1 MNNSYKNW
9 FKGGLLSV
17 MTVLGMVAC
26 TDDHYDIV
34 EPGETAKKTIWQN
47 IQENENL
54 SDFAAVLS
62 ATSYLKNDMDFPTAS
77 AKMSYADYLNS
88 PQSLT
93 VWAPINGSFDVEEML
108 LKLEVIKAKY
118 SEDPKAATKEEYIFA
133 SQFLGQHIARFN
145 HESQGEDKRVRMLN
159 AKYIVYDASA
169 KTFDGIALLDDE
181 ATLTSSNGTLHL
193 LSTASVYAYNV
204 FDFLSSTSELSK
216 INSVFTD
223 KEFDITSFSPGMSTE
238 GALNSDGKM
247 EYVDSVYT
255 NYNTLLNM
263 ANAQLKNEDSVY
275 VAVFPTDEAY
285 DDALAVVKSMF
296 NYKNGTYKNYKG
308 TGKWEDSETLKSGY
322 NFDSL
327 AELNAKKLL
336 FSSMFFSPS
345 IMGKD
350 MNIGDSEAIINY
362 CLYNDSV
369 KTTNGKT
376 IYSKK
381 TADGK
386 NPFFLGDNNEDV
398 EPIKVSNGYVFAVN
412 RYNLDPAY
420 SFIERRE
427 TGVTT
432 IGAVTNGYAKSWSL
446 GADDKNDSIADRF
459 DVKNFMRYE
468 LTQKGDLKFQVEL
481 PSLKSGKYK
490 IYALLVPT
498 AAHNGIELDY
508 TEQLSF
514 DVKVF
519 DPADTKAMAMSEVS
533 APSDRVEKVLLF
545 DELNLE
551 YSYDGLP
558 DGVRSFPYL
567 QFELLTSYQYDNTGK
582 PLCSAINIA
591 KIIIEPYREESTND

>member
-1 MNNSYKNW
+1 M
-9 FKGGLLSV
+9 
-17 MTVLGMVAC
+17 
-26 TDDHYDIV
+26 
-34 EPGETAKKTIWQN
+34 
-47 IQENENL
+47 
-54 SDFAAVLS
+54 
-62 ATSYLKNDMDFPTAS
+62 
-77 AKMSYADYLNS
+77 
-88 PQSLT
+88 
-93 VWAPINGSFDVEEML
+93 
-108 LKLEVIKAKY
+108 
-118 SEDPKAATKEEYIFA
+118 
-133 SQFLGQHIARFN
+133 
-145 HESQGEDKRVRMLN
+145 
-159 AKYIVYDASA
+159 
-169 KTFDGIALLDDE
+169 
-181 ATLTSSNGTLHL
+181 
-193 LSTASVYAYNV
+193 STASVYAYNV

-275 VAVFPTDEAY
+275 VAVFPTDEAF

-350 MNIGDSEAIINY
+350 MNLSDSEAIINY

-519 DPADTKAMAMSEVS
+519 DPADTKSMAMSEVS

-545 DELNLE
+545 DELKLE

>member
-1 MNNSYKNW
+1 
-9 FKGGLLSV
+9 
-17 MTVLGMVAC
+17 MTVLGMAAC

-34 EPGETAKKTIWQN
+34 ETGETAKKTIWQN

-54 SDFAAVLS
+54 SDFASVLS
-62 ATSYLKNDMDFPTAS
+62 ATSYLKNDMDFPSGA
-77 AKMSYADYLNS
+77 AKMSYAEYLNS

-93 VWAPINGSFDVEEML
+93 VWAPINGSFDVEA
-108 LKLEVIKAKY
+108 KLAQLQTIKDKY
-118 SEDPKAATKEEYIFA
+118 SVDPKAATKEEYIFA

-159 AKYIVYDASA
+159 SKYIVYDANA
-169 KTFDGIALLDDE
+169 KTFDGIALLAE
-181 ATLTSSNGTLHL
+181 NPTLTSSNGTLHV

-204 FDFLSSTSELSK
+204 FDFLSSTPALSK

-223 KEFDITSFSPGMSTE
+223 KEFDITTFSPGWSTE

-255 NYNTLLNM
+255 NTNTLLNA

-275 VAVFPTDEAY
+275 VAVFPTDEAF
-285 DDALAVVKSMF
+285 DEALAVVKGLF
-296 NYKNGTYKNYKG
+296 NYKRDEVYKNYEGK
-308 TGKWEDSETLKSGY
+308 GKWSDAATLKSGF

-327 AELNAKKLL
+327 TELNAKKLL

-345 IMGKD
+345 IMGKNMD
-350 MNIGDSEAIINY
+350 LTDSEAIINY

-386 NPFFLGDNNEDV
+386 NPFFLGKDNEDV
-398 EPIKVSNGYVFAVN
+398 EPVKVSNGYVFAVN

-427 TGVTT
+427 VGVTT
-432 IGAVTNGYAKSWSL
+432 IGSVTNGAAQIYSL
-446 GADDKNDSIADRF
+446 GVDDKNEEIADRF
-459 DVKNFMRYE
+459 DIKSFTRFA
-468 LTQKGDLKFQVEL
+468 LTTEGSNLRFSLEL
-481 PSLKSGKYK
+481 PSLKSGKYN
-490 IYALLVPT
+490 IYAILLPT
-498 AAHNGIELDY
+498 AIYNGLELDY
-508 TEQLSF
+508 TEHLKF
-514 DVKVF
+514 DAKVW
-519 DPADTKAMAMSEVS
+519 DPAQTTALKTSPEIV
-533 APSDRVEKVLLF
+533 APNDRVEKVLLF
-545 DELNLE
+545 KGFDLK

-558 DGVRSFPYL
+558 SGVRSFPYL
-567 QFELLTSYQYDNTGK
+567 EFQMLSDYQYDDEENL
-582 PLCSAINIA
+582 LCQAINIA

>member
-1 MNNSYKNW
+1 
-9 FKGGLLSV
+9 
-17 MTVLGMVAC
+17 MTVLGMAAC

-34 EPGETAKKTIWQN
+34 ETGETAKKTIWQN

-54 SDFAAVLS
+54 SDFARVLS
-62 ATSYLKNDMDFPTAS
+62 ATSYLKNDMDFPSGA
-77 AKMSYADYLNS
+77 AKMSYAEYLNS

-93 VWAPINGSFDVEEML
+93 VWAPINGSFDVEA
-108 LKLEVIKAKY
+108 KLAQLQTIKDKY
-118 SEDPKAATKEEYIFA
+118 SVDPKAATKEEYIFA

-159 AKYIVYDASA
+159 SKYIVYDANA
-169 KTFDGIALLDDE
+169 KTFDGIALLAE
-181 ATLTSSNGTLHL
+181 NPTLTSSNGTLHV
-193 LSTASVYAYNV
+193 LSAASVYAYNV
-204 FDFLSSTSELSK
+204 FDFLSSTPALSK

-223 KEFDITSFSPGMSTE
+223 KEFDITTFAPGWSTE

-255 NYNTLLNM
+255 NTNTLLNA

-275 VAVFPTDEAY
+275 VAVFPTDEAF
-285 DDALAVVKSMF
+285 DEALAVVKGLF
-296 NYKNGTYKNYKG
+296 NYKRDEVYKNYEGK
-308 TGKWEDSETLKSGY
+308 GKWSDAATLKSGF

-327 AELNAKKLL
+327 TELNAKKLL

-345 IMGKD
+345 IMGKNMD
-350 MNIGDSEAIINY
+350 LTDSEAIINY

-386 NPFFLGDNNEDV
+386 NSFFLGKDNEDV
-398 EPIKVSNGYVFAVN
+398 EPVKVSNGYVFAVN

-427 TGVTT
+427 VGITT
-432 IGAVTNGYAKSWSL
+432 IGSVTNGAAQIYSL
-446 GADDKNDSIADRF
+446 GVDDKNEEIADRF
-459 DVKNFMRYE
+459 DIKSFTRFA
-468 LTQKGDLKFQVEL
+468 LTTEGSNLRFSLEL
-481 PSLKSGKYK
+481 PSLKSGHYK
-490 IYALLVPT
+490 VYALLLPT
-498 AAHNGIELDY
+498 AIHNGLELDY
-508 TEQLSF
+508 TEHLKF
-514 DVKVF
+514 DAKVW
-519 DPADTKAMAMSEVS
+519 DPAQKSAMATS
-533 APSDRVEKVLLF
+533 AEIVAPNDRVEKVLLF
-545 DELNLE
+545 DDLHLE

-558 DGVRSFPYL
+558 SGVRSFPYL
-567 QFELLTSYQYDNTGK
+567 EFQMLSDYQYSDDK
-582 PLCSAINIA
+582 KLLCQAINIA

>member
-1 MNNSYKNW
+1 
-9 FKGGLLSV
+9 

-47 IQENENL
+47 IQENDNL

-108 LKLEVIKAKY
+108 LKLEAIKAKY

-308 TGKWEDSETLKSGY
+308 AGKWENSETLKSGY

-514 DVKVF
+514 DVRVY

>member
-1 MNNSYKNW
+1 
-9 FKGGLLSV
+9 

-47 IQENENL
+47 IQENDNL

-108 LKLEVIKAKY
+108 LKLESIKAKY

-275 VAVFPTDEAY
+275 VAVFPTDEAF

-345 IMGKD
+345 LMGKD
-350 MNIGDSEAIINY
+350 MNLSDSEAIINY

-519 DPADTKAMAMSEVS
+519 DPADTKSMAMSEVS

>member
-308 TGKWEDSETLKSGY
+308 AGKWENSETLKSGY

-514 DVKVF
+514 DVRVY

>member
-1 MNNSYKNW
+1 
-9 FKGGLLSV
+9 

-47 IQENENL
+47 IQENDNL

-108 LKLEVIKAKY
+108 LKLESIKAKY

-275 VAVFPTDEAY
+275 VAVFPTDEAF

-350 MNIGDSEAIINY
+350 MNLSDSEAIINY

-519 DPADTKAMAMSEVS
+519 DPADTKSMAMSEVS

-545 DELNLE
+545 DELKLE

>member
-1 MNNSYKNW
+1 
-9 FKGGLLSV
+9 

>member
-1 MNNSYKNW
+1 
-9 FKGGLLSV
+9 

-26 TDDHYDIV
+26 TDDHYDVV
-34 EPGETAKKTIWQN
+34 ETGETAKKTIWQN

-54 SDFAAVLS
+54 SEFASVLS
-62 ATSYLKNDMDFPTAS
+62 ATSYLKNDMDYPSGS

-93 VWAPINGSFDVEEML
+93 VWAPINGSFDVEE
-108 LKLEVIKAKY
+108 KLAKLQAIKEKY

-133 SQFLGQHIARFN
+133 TQFLGQHIARFN

-159 AKYIVYDASA
+159 SKYIVYDAGA
-169 KTFDGIALLDDE
+169 KTFDGIALLDNE
-181 ATLTSSNGTLHL
+181 PSLTASNGTLHM
-193 LSTASVYAYNV
+193 LSTVSVYAYNV
-204 FDFLSSTSELSK
+204 FDFLSSSLSLSK

-223 KEFDITSFSPGMSTE
+223 KEFDITSFSPGLSTE

-247 EYVDSVYT
+247 EYVDSVYS
-255 NYNTLLNM
+255 NSNTLLNM
-263 ANAQLKNEDSVY
+263 AGAQLKNEDSVY
-275 VAVFPTDEAY
+275 VAVFPTDEAF
-285 DDALAVVKSMF
+285 DEAMTIVKSLF
-296 NYKNGTYKNYKG
+296 NYKKNEVYKTYEGN
-308 TGKWEDSETLKSGY
+308 GKWSDAETLKSGY

-345 IMGKD
+345 IMGKN
-350 MNIGDSEAIINY
+350 MSLTDSAAIIDY

-381 TADGK
+381 TVDGK
-386 NPFFLGDNNEDV
+386 NPFFLGANNEDV
-398 EPIKVSNGYVFAVN
+398 IPIKVSNGYVFAVN

-427 TGVTT
+427 TGVYT
-432 IGAVTNGYAKSWSL
+432 IGSVTNGHAQNWSL
-446 GADDKNDSIADRF
+446 GVDDKNDSIADRF
-459 DVKNFMRYE
+459 DVKNFTRYE
-468 LTQKGDLKFQVEL
+468 LTAVARDLKFSLEL
-481 PSLKSGKYK
+481 PSLKSGRYK
-490 IYALLVPT
+490 VYAILVPT

-508 TEQLSF
+508 TEQVKF

-519 DPADTKAMAMSEVS
+519 DPASNRASAISEVS

-545 DELNLE
+545 DDLNLQ

-567 QFELLTSYQYDNTGK
+567 QFELLTSYQYDDMGNL
-582 PLCSAINIA
+582 LCQGINIA

>member
-1 MNNSYKNW
+1 
-9 FKGGLLSV
+9 

-308 TGKWEDSETLKSGY
+308 AGKWENSETLKSGY

-514 DVKVF
+514 DVRVY

>member
-1 MNNSYKNW
+1 
-9 FKGGLLSV
+9 

-47 IQENENL
+47 IQENDNL

-519 DPADTKAMAMSEVS
+519 DPADTKSMAMSEVS

>member
-1 MNNSYKNW
+1 
-9 FKGGLLSV
+9 
-17 MTVLGMVAC
+17 MTVLGMIAC

-34 EPGETAKKTIWQN
+34 ETGETAKKTIWQN

-54 SDFAAVLS
+54 SDFARVLS
-62 ATSYLKNDMDFPTAS
+62 ATSYLKNDMDFPSGA
-77 AKMSYADYLNS
+77 AKMSYAEYLNS

-93 VWAPINGSFDVEEML
+93 VWAPINGSFDVEA
-108 LKLEVIKAKY
+108 KLAQLQTIKDKY
-118 SEDPKAATKEEYIFA
+118 SVDAKAATKEEYIFA

-159 AKYIVYDASA
+159 SKYIVYDANA
-169 KTFDGIALLDDE
+169 KTFDGIALIAE
-181 ATLTSSNGTLHL
+181 NPTLTSSNGTLHL

-204 FDFLSSTSELSK
+204 FDFLSSTPALSK

-223 KEFDITSFSPGMSTE
+223 KEFDITTFAPGWSTE

-255 NYNTLLNM
+255 NTNTLLNS

-275 VAVFPTDEAY
+275 VAVFPTDEAF
-285 DDALAVVKSMF
+285 DDAMTVVKGLF
-296 NYKNGTYKNYKG
+296 NYRRNAVYKNYEG
-308 TGKWEDSETLKSGY
+308 NGKWSDAETMKSGF

-327 AELNAKKLL
+327 TELNAKKLL

-345 IMGKD
+345 IMGKN
-350 MNIGDSEAIINY
+350 MNIADSAAIIDY

-369 KTTNGKT
+369 KTTNGK
-376 IYSKK
+376 IFYSKK
-381 TADGK
+381 TSDGK
-386 NPFFLGDNNEDV
+386 NPFFLGANNEDV
-398 EPIKVSNGYVFAVN
+398 DPVKVSNGYVFTVN

-420 SFIERRE
+420 TFIERRE
-427 TGVTT
+427 EGVYPLHPRDQS
-432 IGAVTNGYAKSWSL
+432 GFYQCPGGSGSVVSL
-446 GADDKNDSIADRF
+446 TVDDKNDSIIDRF
-459 DVKNFMRYE
+459 NVKSYTRFEVKNDGQPM
-468 LTQKGDLKFQVEL
+468 TFQIEL

-498 AAHNGIELDY
+498 VAHNGYELDY

-514 DVKVF
+514 DVKVY
-519 DPADTKAMAMSEVS
+519 DPADKSSLTDPITIT

-545 DELNLE
+545 DNLNLT

-558 DGVRSFPYL
+558 AGVRSFPYL
-567 QFELLTSYQYDNTGK
+567 QFEILLGHQYDDFGTHQ
-582 PLCSAINIA
+582 CEAINIA

>member
-1 MNNSYKNW
+1 
-9 FKGGLLSV
+9 

-47 IQENENL
+47 IQENDNL

-108 LKLEVIKAKY
+108 LKLESIKAKY

-275 VAVFPTDEAY
+275 VAVFPTDEAF

-350 MNIGDSEAIINY
+350 MNLSDSEAIINY

-519 DPADTKAMAMSEVS
+519 DPADTKSMAMSEVS